1 MSSKSNFS
9 NSTSKSY
16 ALALYELS
24 KENSELDRVEEG
36 VKSLNDLLKD
46 STDFKELILNPT
58 VAKED
63 KKNVILAIADKNN
76 FSNILKKFL
85 SFLSMKNRLFFLNKI
100 CDAFLNLISS
110 NKGEL
115 KAKIVSSKK
124 LTEEEK
130 KMIQKELSEDFKSSL
145 NINYEY
151 NPDLIA
157 GLTIQIGSIMID
169 TSIKSK
175 LKKLEKIMIEA

>member
-16 ALALYELS
+16 ALALYQLS
-24 KENSELDRVEEG
+24 KENAELDKVEEE
-36 VKSLNDLLKD
+36 VKSLNQLLKD
-46 STDFKELILNPT
+46 SSDFNELILNPT

-63 KKNVILAIADKNN
+63 KKNVLLAIAEKNN

-85 SFLSMKNRLFFLNKI
+85 SFISIKNRLFFLNKI

-115 KAKIVSSKK
+115 KAKIVSSNK

-130 KMIQKELSEDFKSSL
+130 KMIQKELSENFKSSL

-157 GLTIQIGSIMID
+157 GLTIQIGSTMVD
-169 TSIKSK
+169 TSIKNK
-175 LKKLEKIMIEA
+175 LQQIENRMIEA

>member
-76 FSNILKKFL
+76 FSEILKKFL
-85 SFLSMKNRLFFLNKI
+85 SFLSIKNRLFFLGKI
-100 CDAFLNLISS
+100 CDAFLNLISR

-130 KMIQKELSEDFKSSL
+130 KMIQKNLSEDFKSSL

-157 GLTIQIGSIMID
+157 GLTIQIGSIMVD

-175 LKKLEKIMIEA
+175 LKKLEKIMVEA

>member
-16 ALALYELS
+16 ALALYQLS
-24 KENSELDRVEEG
+24 KENAELDKVEEE
-36 VKSLNDLLKD
+36 VKSLNQLLKD
-46 STDFKELILNPT
+46 SSDFNELILNPT

-63 KKNVILAIADKNN
+63 KKNVLLAIAEKNN

-85 SFLSMKNRLFFLNKI
+85 SFISIKNRLFFLNKI

-115 KAKIVSSKK
+115 KAKIVSAKK
-124 LTEEEK
+124 LSEAEK
-130 KMIQKELSEDFKSSL
+130 NMLQKELSEDFKSLL

-157 GLTIQIGSIMID
+157 GLTIQIGSTMID
-169 TSIKSK
+169 TSIRSK
-175 LKKLEKIMIEA
+175 LKKLEKSMVEA

>member
-1 MSSKSNFS
+1 LSSKSNFS

-24 KENSELDRVEEG
+24 KESSELEKVEEG
-36 VKSLNDLLKD
+36 VKSINQLMKD
-46 STDFKELILNPT
+46 SLDFKELILNPT

-63 KKNVILAIADKNN
+63 KKNVLLAIADKNN
-76 FSNILKKFL
+76 FSSTLKKFL
-85 SFLSMKNRLFFLNKI
+85 SFLSAKNRLFFLSKI
-100 CDAFLNLISS
+100 CEAFLNLVSS

-115 KAKIVSSKK
+115 KAKIVSAKK
-124 LTEEEK
+124 LSEAEK
-130 KMIQKELSEDFKSSL
+130 NMLQKELSEDFKSLL

-151 NPDLIA
+151 NPDLLA
-157 GLTIQIGSIMID
+157 GLTIQIGSTMID

-175 LKKLEKIMIEA
+175 LKKLEKSMIEV

>member
-24 KENSELDRVEEG
+24 RENSELDKVEEG
-36 VKSLNDLLKD
+36 VKSLNHLLKD
-46 STDFKELILNPT
+46 SADFKELILNPT

-76 FSNILKKFL
+76 FSEILKKFL
-85 SFLSMKNRLFFLNKI
+85 SFLSIKNRLFFLSKI
-100 CDAFLNLISS
+100 FDAFLNLISS

-130 KMIQKELSEDFKSSL
+130 KNIQKELSEDFKSSL

-175 LKKLEKIMIEA
+175 LKKLEKIMVEA

>member
-16 ALALYELS
+16 ALALYQLS
-24 KENSELDRVEEG
+24 KENAELDKVEEE
-36 VKSLNDLLKD
+36 VKSLNQLLKD
-46 STDFKELILNPT
+46 SSDFNELILNPT

-63 KKNVILAIADKNN
+63 KKNVLLAIAEKNN

-85 SFLSMKNRLFFLNKI
+85 SFISIKNRLFFLNKI

-115 KAKIVSSKK
+115 KAKR
-124 LTEEEK
+124 
-130 KMIQKELSEDFKSSL
+130 
-145 NINYEY
+145 Y
-151 NPDLIA
+151 NR
-157 GLTIQIGSIMID
+157 TY
-169 TSIKSK
+169 
-175 LKKLEKIMIEA
+175 

>member
-1 MSSKSNFS
+1 MNQ
-9 NSTSKSY
+9 
-16 ALALYELS
+16 
-24 KENSELDRVEEG
+24 
-36 VKSLNDLLKD
+36 LLKD
-46 STDFKELILNPT
+46 SSDFNELILNPT

-63 KKNVILAIADKNN
+63 KKNVLLAIAEKNN

-85 SFLSMKNRLFFLNKI
+85 SFISIKNRLFFLNKI
-100 CDAFLNLISS
+100 CDTFLNLISS

-115 KAKIVSSKK
+115 KAKIVSSNK

-130 KMIQKELSEDFKSSL
+130 KMIQKELSENFKSSL

-157 GLTIQIGSIMID
+157 GLTIQIGSTMID
-169 TSIKSK
+169 TSIRSK
-175 LKKLEKIMIEA
+175 LKKLEKSMVEA

>member
-16 ALALYELS
+16 ALALYQLS
-24 KENSELDRVEEG
+24 KENAELDKVEEE
-36 VKSLNDLLKD
+36 VKSLNQLLKD
-46 STDFKELILNPT
+46 SSDFNELILNPT

-63 KKNVILAIADKNN
+63 KKNVLLAIAEKNN

-85 SFLSMKNRLFFLNKI
+85 SFISIKNRLFFLNKI
-100 CDAFLNLISS
+100 CDTFLNLISS

-115 KAKIVSSKK
+115 KAKIVSSNK

-130 KMIQKELSEDFKSSL
+130 KMIQKELSENFKSSL

-157 GLTIQIGSIMID
+157 GLTIQIGSTMID
-169 TSIKSK
+169 TSIRSK
-175 LKKLEKIMIEA
+175 LKKLEKSMVEA